1 MGVGEEMAE
10 TARSQGDTGSAG
22 DDRRAGGTQ
31 GGSPGSEHRDLSAP
45 PLVVKRWWRYGHDR
59 LYVAHPDGRKL
70 GWWDLVTDE
79 AHPASPQ
86 CLPILQDAV
95 ARWKTGQHPG
105 NPTTAHPVEVVPGAA
120 VMVQPVTPAQ
130 AAPSP
135 PDSSNLSALA
145 APSAADGAQVVSALA
160 GTPAPAGEDSGAG
173 GAGAAVHAFAPHREP
188 VVRSWVDLAA
198 NTPGAQ
204 AREQARTAR
213 EAAPVKTVLARLLG
227 VHTAERAWRIGAEG
241 EVKVAA
247 ALAKA
252 VAKDP
257 RWRVL
262 QAIPVGERGADIDHL
277 VIGPGGI
284 FTVNAKHHP
293 GARIWVGGSTVLV
306 NGHRQP
312 YVRTSRYEAARA
324 TRLLTAVCGFPVPV
338 EGLIVTVRAE
348 DVLIK
353 QQPQEVSVVPRHQLA
368 RWLLRREDG
377 HPPEMLEAVYEMAR
391 RSTTW
396 R

>member
-1 MGVGEEMAE
+1 MAE
-10 TARSQGDTGSAG
+10 TARSQGRTGSAA
-22 DDRRAGGTQ
+22 DDRRAGGTK
-31 GGSPGSEHRDLSAP
+31 GGSPSSEHRDLSAP
-45 PLVVKRWWRYGHDR
+45 HPVVKRWRRYGHDR
-59 LYVAHPDGRKL
+59 LYVAHPDGMKL
-70 GWWDLVTDE
+70 GWWDLATDE

-86 CLPILQDAV
+86 CLPTLQDAV

-105 NPTTAHPVEVVPGAA
+105 NPTTAHPIDAVSGTAMPG
-120 VMVQPVTPAQ
+120 QPVTRSHPVPPP
-130 AAPSP
+130 APSP
-135 PDSSNLSALA
+135 PDSNNLLSALA
-145 APSAADGAQVVSALA
+145 APSAPDGAQVVSALA
-160 GTPAPAGEDSGAG
+160 GTPAPAGEEPGAG
-173 GAGAAVHAFAPHREP
+173 IAGPALRAFAPHCEP
-188 VVRSWVDLAA
+188 VVRPWVDLAA
-198 NTPGAQ
+198 NAPGAQ

-247 ALAKA
+247 ALAKV
-252 VAKDP
+252 VARGP

-262 QAIPVGERGADIDHL
+262 HAIPVGERGADIDHL

-306 NGHRQP
+306 NGQRQP
-312 YVRTSRYEAARA
+312 YVRTSRHEAARA
-324 TRLLTAVCGFPVPV
+324 AKLLTAACGFSVPV

-348 DVLIK
+348 DVVIK
-353 QQPQEVSVVPRHQLA
+353 QQPEGVSVVPRHQIT
-368 RWLLRREDG
+368 RWLLQREDG

-391 RSTTW
+391 RSMTW